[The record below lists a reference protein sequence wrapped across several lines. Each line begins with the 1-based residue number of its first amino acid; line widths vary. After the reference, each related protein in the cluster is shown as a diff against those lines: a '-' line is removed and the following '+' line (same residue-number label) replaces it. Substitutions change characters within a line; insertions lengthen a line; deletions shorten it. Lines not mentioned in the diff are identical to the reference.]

1 MDRSLTI
8 SCAQRTSQ
16 LIAAWSLCYTDKYFF
31 TKRPIMFGYSWGPIL
46 IILVIVLLL
55 FGPKRLP
62 ELGESIGKAI
72 NSFKKAHDEPAEN
85 LTYKQEAEPGKQE
98 AEPESTASET
108 KKNACPQCQ
117 KELGGDFAFCPHC
130 GHNLKSA

>member
-1 MDRSLTI
+1 
-8 SCAQRTSQ
+8 
-16 LIAAWSLCYTDKYFF
+16 
-31 TKRPIMFGYSWGPIL
+31 MFGYSWGPIL

-72 NSFKKAHDEPAEN
+72 KSFKKAHDEPEN
-85 LTYKQEAEPGKQE
+85 LAHKQEAESASRGAA
-98 AEPESTASET
+98 AETR
-108 KKNACPQCQ
+108 KKVCPQCQ
-117 KELGGDFAFCPHC
+117 KELGGEFAFCPHC